1 MVEDV
6 EAEPG
11 RGSVER
17 GRDEVV
23 VRIPTLQSLM
33 RRWLPEEAVDH
44 LRAARR
50 EQLLAMRAMVD
61 NMIERIDRADQE
73 KAETTRVEIPV
84 E

>member
-6 EAEPG
+6 EAELG